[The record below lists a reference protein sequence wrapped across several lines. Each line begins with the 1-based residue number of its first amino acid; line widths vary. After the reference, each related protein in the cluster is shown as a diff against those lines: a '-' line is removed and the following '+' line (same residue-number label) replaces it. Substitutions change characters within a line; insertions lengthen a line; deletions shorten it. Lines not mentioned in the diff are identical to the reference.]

1 LFRLIA
7 VKHWRES
14 LVFQKSKI
22 VIEYIKRKHS
32 YDFKSRTELE
42 NWQEKKIQVFL
53 KQILPTSSFYQKHY
67 GGMDTIHWRS
77 WPMTN
82 KKMMVDHFTALNT
95 VGITK
100 EEAFAAA
107 LAAEES
113 RDFTPTVR
121 GITVGLSSGTSGN
134 RGIFLASQDEQTRW
148 AGAILAKVLPKS
160 LLCTH
165 RIAFFLRAN
174 SNLYQT
180 VRGRQIKF
188 EFFDM
193 LRPFAEHISRLNKF
207 QPTVLIGPPT
217 MLRLLAD
224 VFQSELAIK
233 PIKVI
238 SVAEVLDP
246 LDKKYLE
253 EQFQQIIHQ
262 IYQCTEGF
270 LGVTCQYGT
279 LHFNEDL
286 VVIQKEYLDDEC
298 KRFSPI
304 VTDFSRISQPIIRYR
319 LDDIITEKTDC
330 CPCGSPFTAIE
341 QIEGRCDDIFYIPG
355 KTTGRLVPV
364 FPDFIRRAIITAD
377 ESIIEYVAI
386 QTDEIHI
393 KIGLRGDQ
401 LGTKQRVQ
409 GNLDKLW
416 KIMSTISPS
425 IEFIDIPQLLAGRKL
440 RRVERKFVV

>member
-1 LFRLIA
+1 ML
-7 VKHWRES
+7 
-14 LVFQKSKI
+14 QKSKI
-22 VIEYIKRKHS
+22 LVEYIKRKYG
-32 YDFKSRTELE
+32 YDFQSRTELE
-42 NWQEKKIQVFL
+42 NWQEKKVQEFL
-53 KQILPTSSFYQKHY
+53 KKILPASDFYQKY
-67 GGMDTIHWRS
+67 YEGMESTYWHS
-77 WPMTN
+77 WPVMN
-82 KKMMVDHFTALNT
+82 KKMMMDHFTALNT

-134 RGIFLASQDEQTRW
+134 RGLFLASKDEKARW
-148 AGAILAKVLPKS
+148 AGAILSKVLPKS
-160 LLCTH
+160 LLCTQ

-174 SNLYQT
+174 SNLYQA
-180 VRGRQIKF
+180 VGGRQIKF

-193 LRPFAEHISRLNKF
+193 LRPIDEHIARLNKF
-207 QPTVLIGPPT
+207 QPTLLIGPPS

-224 VFQSELAIK
+224 ALHSELDIA

-246 LDKKYLE
+246 LDKRYLE
-253 EQFQQIIHQ
+253 KQFKQIIHQ

-286 VVIQKEYLDDEC
+286 VVIQKEYLDNEG

-304 VTDFSRISQPIIRYR
+304 ITDFSRISQPVIRYR
-319 LDDIITEKTDC
+319 LDDIITERENC

-355 KTTGRLVPV
+355 KSTGQLVPV

-377 ESIIEYVAI
+377 ESIIEYTAI
-386 QTDEIHI
+386 QTNEIHI
-393 KIGLRGDQ
+393 KIGLQGDRS
-401 LGTKQRVQ
+401 GTKQRIQ
-409 GNLDKLW
+409 ENLNKLW
-416 KIMSTISPS
+416 HSVSTVSPS
-425 IEFIDIPQLLAGRKL
+425 IEFITIPLPVAGRKL
-440 RRVERKFVV
+440 RRVERKFMV

>member
-1 LFRLIA
+1 M
-7 VKHWRES
+7 
-14 LVFQKSKI
+14 Q
-22 VIEYIKRKHS
+22 YIKRKYS
-32 YDFKSRTELE
+32 YRFQSRTELE
-42 NWQEKKIQVFL
+42 DWQEKKVRKFL
-53 KQILPTSSFYQKHY
+53 KQILPASSFYQQY
-67 GGMDTIHWRS
+67 YTGMDIADWHR
-77 WPMTN
+77 WPLIN

-95 VGITK
+95 VGLTK
-100 EEAFAAA
+100 EEAFIAA

-134 RGIFLASQDEQTRW
+134 RGIFLASKDEQARW
-148 AGAILAKVLPKS
+148 SGAILAKVLPGS
-160 LLCTH
+160 LLRTH
-165 RIAFFLRAN
+165 RIAFFLRSN
-174 SNLYQT
+174 SNLYQS
-180 VRGRQIKF
+180 VGGRQIQF

-193 LRPFAEHISRLNKF
+193 LRPIDEHIFRLNNF
-207 QPTVLIGPPT
+207 QPTLLIGPPT

-224 VFQSELAIK
+224 ALHCKLDITPTK
-233 PIKVI
+233 II

-253 EQFQQIIHQ
+253 EQFQQMIHQ

-270 LGVTCQYGT
+270 LGVTCRYGT

-286 VVIQKEYLDDEC
+286 VVIQKDYLDDEC

-319 LDDIITEKTDC
+319 LDDIITERIAP

-341 QIEGRCDDIFYIPG
+341 QIEGRCDDIFYIPE
-355 KTTGRLVPV
+355 KTTGKLVPV

-386 QTDEIHI
+386 QTDESYI
-393 KIGLRGDQ
+393 KIGLRGGQ
-401 LGTKQRVQ
+401 FKTKQRVQ
-409 GNLDKLW
+409 ANLDKLW
-416 KIMSTISPS
+416 DIMNTMPPTT
-425 IEFIDIPQLLAGRKL
+425 EFIEIPHPIAGRKL
-440 RRVERKFVV
+440 RRVERRFIVI

>member
-1 LFRLIA
+1 M
-7 VKHWRES
+7 
-14 LVFQKSKI
+14 FQKSKI
-22 VIEYIKRKHS
+22 LLEYIKRKNG
-32 YDFKSRTELE
+32 YVFKSRNALE
-42 NWQEKKIQVFL
+42 NWQDRKIQAFL
-53 KQILPTSSFYQKHY
+53 KRILPTSRFYQKY
-67 GGMDTIHWRS
+67 YSGMDIHHWRS
-77 WPMTN
+77 WPMMN
-82 KKMMVDHFTALNT
+82 KKMMVDYFTDLNT

-134 RGIFLASQDEQTRW
+134 RGLFLASKDEQVRW

-180 VRGRQIKF
+180 VGGRQIKF

-193 LRPFAEHISRLNKF
+193 LMPIDEHISRLNKF
-207 QPTVLIGPPT
+207 QPTLLIGPPT

-224 VFQSELAIK
+224 VLHNELKIT

-286 VVIQKEYLDDEC
+286 VVIQKDYLDEEC

-304 VTDFSRISQPIIRYR
+304 VTDFSRMSQPIIRYR
-319 LDDIITEKTDC
+319 LDDIITERTDR
-330 CPCGSPFTAIE
+330 CPCGSSFTAIE
-341 QIEGRCDDIFYIPG
+341 QIEGRCDDIFYILG
-355 KTTGRLVPV
+355 KTKGQLVPV

-377 ESIIEYVAI
+377 EFIIEYVAI
-386 QTDEIHI
+386 QTDERHI

-401 LGTKQRVQ
+401 VGTKQCVQ
-409 GNLDKLW
+409 ANLDKLW
-416 KIMSTISPS
+416 DIMNIVPPTT
-425 IEFIDIPQLLAGRKL
+425 EFIEIPYPIAGQKL
-440 RRVERKFVV
+440 RRVERRFK